1 MNSKAVN
8 SSNLA
13 ECGYDPQSRT
23 LLVVFKS
30 GRRYLYSGVPELEY
44 RALMAASSHGAYFN
58 AKVRN
63 RYAFSELSPG
73 DSITDGSVAPP
84 RAAICELLIRG
95 FRRDISAPALFA

>member
-1 MNSKAVN
+1 MDIKMVN
-8 SSNLA
+8 SSNLQA
-13 ECGYDPQSRT
+13 LGYDAQAQT

-58 AKVRN
+58 ANVRY

-73 DSITDGSVAPP
+73 DNITDGSAAPP
-84 RAAICELLIRG
+84 RAAIFELLIRG
-95 FRRDISAPALFA
+95 FRKDISAPALFA